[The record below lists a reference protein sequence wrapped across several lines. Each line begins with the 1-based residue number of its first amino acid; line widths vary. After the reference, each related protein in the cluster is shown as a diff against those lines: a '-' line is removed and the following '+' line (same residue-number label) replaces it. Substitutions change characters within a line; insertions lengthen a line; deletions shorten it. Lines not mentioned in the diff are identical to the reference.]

1 MLSGGRSLYEQ
12 VYAVVRS
19 IPRGRVTSYGAI
31 ARALGAPSRS
41 REVGWA
47 LAALS
52 DSDHDVPAHRVVNVA
67 GALSGGA
74 AFGGVDV
81 QRALLEAEGVRFDD
95 RQRVILDRYLWQ
107 PEPAERPEP

>member
-1 MLSGGRSLYEQ
+1 MVR
-12 VYAVVRS
+12 AV
-19 IPRGRVTSYGAI
+19 PRGRVTTYGAI

-47 LAALS
+47 LAALR
-52 DSDHDVPAHRVVNVA
+52 DSDHDVPAYRVVNVG

-74 AFGGVDV
+74 AFGGAGV

-95 RQRVILDRYLWQ
+95 RQRVILERYLWQ
-107 PEPAERPEP
+107 PEAADWPEP